1 MNKNIDSKN
10 LVILLLIGIV
20 LLSVGAG
27 IGVIYQIQK
36 DGPLVL
42 ATKSLSSEIIA
53 SIAAYGEVTNI
64 DGRNITLS
72 FMNENLT
79 IFVSEEARV
88 YSFKQQGAEAN
99 SKQNLVDF
107 SDIKKGDF
115 INISVKLSSDGKLE
129 GNNIVILPPISTP
142 VE

>member
-1 MNKNIDSKN
+1 MSKNIDSKN
-10 LVILLLIGIV
+10 LVILLLIGIL

-36 DGPLVL
+36 DGPLVS
-42 ATKSLSSEIIA
+42 AAKSLSSEIIA
-53 SIAAYGEVTNI
+53 SIAAYGEVADI
-64 DGRNITLS
+64 DGRKITLS
-72 FMNENLT
+72 FMDENLT
-79 IFVSEEARV
+79 ISVSEEAIV

-99 SKQNLVDF
+99 AKQNLADF

-129 GNNIVILPPISTP
+129 GNNVVILPPISIP